1 MGETAM
7 NRLLL
12 GFAFVAALAV
22 SVHARTVH
30 PARITPAS
38 WTVAGTPD
46 VQTAEIHSMVGSSFH
61 AVSAGF

>member
-1 MGETAM
+1 M

-30 PARITPAS
+30 PARITPAD
-38 WTVAGTPD
+38 WTVAGASD
-46 VQTAEIHSMVGSSFH
+46 IQTAEVHTLVGSSFH
-61 AVSAGF
+61 INAGF